1 MLFVELFTYNTRT
14 GPAHRAGS
22 APACVM
28 SSHVDTLSLLR
39 ARHAG
44 DESVVDALFGRLYG
58 ELRDIAH
65 QRLRAFRPGDTL
77 NTTALV
83 HEAYVKLIDQ
93 GSADLQDRAHF
104 MALASRAMRF
114 VLIDYARS
122 RSAAKRGGDGVAVT
136 LDRVQ
141 VAAGERATDL
151 LQLDAALSELGEA
164 EPRLAEVVE
173 LRFFGGLS
181 HEDVAAVTGRSVPTV
196 KRDWTRARAWLF
208 RSMQE
213 PLDT

>member
-1 MLFVELFTYNTRT
+1 
-14 GPAHRAGS
+14 
-22 APACVM
+22 M

-39 ARHAG
+39 ARQAG
-44 DESVVDALFGRLYG
+44 DESVVDALFGRLYS
-58 ELRDIAH
+58 ELRDVAH

-77 NTTALV
+77 KTTALV

-93 GSADLQDRAHF
+93 GSADVQDRAHF

-122 RSAAKRGGDGVAVT
+122 RSAAKRGGDAVAVT

-141 VAAGERATDL
+141 IAAGERAADL
-151 LQLDAALSELGEA
+151 LQLDAALSALGEA
-164 EPRLAEVVE
+164 DPRLAEVVE

-196 KRDWTRARAWLF
+196 KRDWTRARTWLF

-213 PLDT
+213 PIGT